1 MYYHWLSEAL
11 HTEFEPLT
19 LLKKSE
25 RGAVELIRHRT
36 SGQKFILRSF
46 SGSGEVYHKLLD
58 IECPYLPKTY
68 EIASDGNQNL
78 VLEEYIQG
86 DNMGTMLKDALFSP
100 EETRRIVRQL
110 CSALWVFHSMGA
122 VHRDVKPEN
131 VILRGS
137 DAVLID
143 FDAARIHRDD
153 QTEDTHILGT
163 TGFAVPEQYGMSQ
176 SGASADI
183 YALGV
188 LINVMLTGKHPSG
201 KLAEGRWGRIVT
213 RCTQVNPAKRYRSV
227 LRLQGEL

>member
-68 EIASDGNQNL
+68 EITSDGNQNL

-86 DNMGTMLKDALFSP
+86 DTLDLLLKSGPCSP
-100 EETRRIVRQL
+100 RETRRIARQL
-110 CSALWVFHSMGA
+110 CQALWALHALGA

-131 VILRGS
+131 IILRGGE
-137 DAVLID
+137 AVLID
-143 FDAARIHRDD
+143 FDAARLHKP
-153 QTEDTHILGT
+153 EHDTDTLILGT
-163 TGFAVPEQYGMSQ
+163 TGFAAPEQYGLSQ
-176 SGASADI
+176 TDQRTDI
-183 YALGV
+183 FAVGV
-188 LINVMLTGKHPSG
+188 LINVMLTGKHPSK
-201 KLAEGRWGRIVT
+201 KLAEGRMGRIVT
-213 RCTQVNPAKRYRSV
+213 RCTQVNPKKRYQSV
-227 LRLQGEL
+227 L

>member
-1 MYYHWLSEAL
+1 MYYNWLSEAL

-143 FDAARIHRDD
+143 FDAARSHRDD
-153 QTEDTHILGT
+153 QT
-163 TGFAVPEQYGMSQ
+163 
-176 SGASADI
+176 
-183 YALGV
+183 
-188 LINVMLTGKHPSG
+188 
-201 KLAEGRWGRIVT
+201 
-213 RCTQVNPAKRYRSV
+213 
-227 LRLQGEL
+227 

>member
-1 MYYHWLSEAL
+1 MYYNWLSEAL

-100 EETRRIVRQL
+100 EETRRIGEALIESEIGNIPKEKVREIVRENLVKIEQ
-110 CSALWVFHSMGA
+110 GI
-122 VHRDVKPEN
+122 RDF
-131 VILRGS
+131 R
-137 DAVLID
+137 
-143 FDAARIHRDD
+143 F
-153 QTEDTHILGT
+153 
-163 TGFAVPEQYGMSQ
+163 
-176 SGASADI
+176 
-183 YALGV
+183 
-188 LINVMLTGKHPSG
+188 
-201 KLAEGRWGRIVT
+201 
-213 RCTQVNPAKRYRSV
+213 
-227 LRLQGEL
+227 